1 MELLE
6 GPEYEVRVVGKVVG
20 SIDEPDL
27 VESLDHGSES
37 NQQLAAGKRGTKAVV
52 GTESESQVVPGFLTP
67 GVKPVGV
74 IEDAVVAV
82 SRRVTEVESASG
94 WD

>member
-1 MELLE
+1 MEFLE
-6 GPEYEVRVVGKVVG
+6 GSEYEVRVVGKVVG

-37 NQQLAAGKRGTKAVV
+37 NQQLAASKKGTKAIVD
-52 GTESESQVVPGFLTP
+52 TESESQVVPGFVTP
-67 GVKPVGV
+67 GVKPVRV
-74 IEDAVVAV
+74 VEDAVVAV